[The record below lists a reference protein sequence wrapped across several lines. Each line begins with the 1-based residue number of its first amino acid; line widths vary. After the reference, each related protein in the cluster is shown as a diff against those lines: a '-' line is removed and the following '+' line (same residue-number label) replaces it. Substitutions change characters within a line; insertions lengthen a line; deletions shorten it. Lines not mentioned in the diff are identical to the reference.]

1 MNLTDLST
9 LLAAIDIAV
18 KRGAF
23 SVLEIGAVGETA
35 TKLNNFLLEAKK
47 QQDEAAAAQAA
58 EAPAEGEQAPAEAA
72 PEAPVIDAPEAE
84 VVAEAPTEQA

>member
-58 EAPAEGEQAPAEAA
+58 EAPAEVA
-72 PEAPVIDAPEAE
+72 PEAPVVDAPEAE

>member
-47 QQDEAAAAQAA
+47 QQEEAAAAQAA
-58 EAPAEGEQAPAEAA
+58 EQAAAEGQAPAEAPA
-72 PEAPVIDAPEAE
+72 EAEPEAPA
-84 VVAEAPTEQA
+84 EQA

>member
-47 QQDEAAAAQAA
+47 QQEEAAAQAA
-58 EAPAEGEQAPAEAA
+58 DQSAAEGQEAPAEEPATA
-72 PEAPVIDAPEAE
+72 
-84 VVAEAPTEQA
+84 TE